1 MIVLMSYLGLCF
13 WHYCAWEHLCLCT
26 VAHRTSAT
34 MLPIFCMHN
43 GPL

>member
-26 VAHRTSAT
+26 VAVGTDMGLFNKS
-34 MLPIFCMHN
+34 
-43 GPL
+43 